1 VAERIEVAGK
11 LDTVIGV
18 ARKLDLENSEVL
30 DLENSEVLDL
40 ESEALEV
47 R

>member
-1 VAERIEVAGK
+1 VAKRIKVTGK
-11 LDTVIGV
+11 LDTMISV

-30 DLENSEVLDL
+30 DLEAK
-40 ESEALEV
+40 ALEV